1 MTANFHRATLAACM
15 SLCLSTGLSFTLMGQ
30 AQAATYSV
38 QSSLSQL
45 QLSVTDLT
53 PGDANVAGVSFNN
66 AAPEN
71 FIGSVSLV
79 DPLHGGSAIE
89 QLVRSN
95 PVTLAS
101 PFDAA
106 SSASLLDGA
115 RSAQAQAGQN
125 SLSST
130 VSSSSTTAPAY
141 AQSIAAAINLDLIND
156 TPLSAQNSIT
166 LAAYSS
172 LTIKGTARISLSVT
186 DAALNAT
193 DLFEIDAQAALV
205 SSDLFDRFLSSTDT
219 QPLEITPN
227 LPGLLDAAGFTII
240 VGGGNALPQ
249 GIERELSLTIVNNT
263 AQARQLGLAAA
274 TWTSISGVPEPE
286 TWALAGCGLLIAGF
300 TAKRKTRQG

>member
-1 MTANFHRATLAACM
+1 
-15 SLCLSTGLSFTLMGQ
+15 
-30 AQAATYSV
+30 
-38 QSSLSQL
+38 
-45 QLSVTDLT
+45 
-53 PGDANVAGVSFNN
+53 
-66 AAPEN
+66 
-71 FIGSVSLV
+71 
-79 DPLHGGSAIE
+79 
-89 QLVRSN
+89 
-95 PVTLAS
+95 
-101 PFDAA
+101 
-106 SSASLLDGA
+106 
-115 RSAQAQAGQN
+115 
-125 SLSST
+125 
-130 VSSSSTTAPAY
+130 VSSSSTTSPAY

-227 LPGLLDAAGFTII
+227 LPGLLDAAGFTVI

-249 GIERELSLTIVNNT
+249 SIERELSITIVNNT

-286 TWALAGCGLLIAGF
+286 TWTLAGCGLLVAGF
-300 TAKRKTRQG
+300 TAKRKARQG

>member
-1 MTANFHRATLAACM
+1 MTATFHRATLAACM
-15 SLCLSTGLSFTLMGQ
+15 SLCLSTAFMGQ
-30 AQAATYSV
+30 AQAATYSA

-53 PGDANVAGVSFNN
+53 PGDANVAGFSFNN
-66 AAPEN
+66 ATAEN

-79 DPLHGGSAIE
+79 DPLNGSSAIQ

-106 SSASLLDGA
+106 SSASLLEGT

-130 VSSSSTTAPAY
+130 VSSSSTTSPAY

-227 LPGLLDAAGFTII
+227 LPGLLDAAGFTVI

-249 GIERELSLTIVNNT
+249 SIERELSITIVNNT

-286 TWALAGCGLLIAGF
+286 TWTLAGCGLLVAGF
-300 TAKRKTRQG
+300 TAKRKARQG